1 MLSDKD
7 QTVKARPA
15 AAKIKQP
22 TYSAERELERPLSI
36 AVIIPCY
43 NEEVAIGATVAGF
56 KAALPSARVY
66 VYDNNSTDQTS
77 AVALAAGA
85 TVRREPRKGKGNV
98 VRRMFADVDADLY
111 VLTDGDATYDPASA
125 PEMIRMLVQENMD
138 MVVGC
143 RVDQS
148 ERAYRAGHRLGNA
161 MLTGFLAWLFGRAF
175 SDTLSGYR
183 VFSRRFVKSFPSLS
197 SGFEIETEI
206 NVHALELK
214 MPSGEVM
221 TKYNERMEG
230 SQSKLNTYGDGIRI
244 LGLMLALFRREKPA
258 TFFSLIS
265 VALVV
270 LAVVLFFPL
279 GIEFIES
286 HQVPRIPTAILCTG
300 LVILAM
306 LSMSCGLILDTV
318 THGRR
323 EIRRLAYLNFTAP
336 Q

>member
-1 MLSDKD
+1 MLSEGDR
-7 QTVKARPA
+7 TARTRPPSV
-15 AAKIKQP
+15 KIKQP

-43 NEEVAIGATVAGF
+43 NEAVAIGATVAGF
-56 KAALPSARVY
+56 KAALPSARIY
-66 VYDNNSTDQTS
+66 VYDNNSADQT
-77 AVALAAGA
+77 AAAAAAAGA

-98 VRRMFADVDADLY
+98 VRRMFADVDADIY
-111 VLTDGDATYDPASA
+111 VLTDGDATYDPEAC
-125 PEMIRMLVQENMD
+125 PDMIRMLVQENMD
-138 MVVGC
+138 MVIGC
-143 RVDQS
+143 RADQS
-148 ERAYRAGHRLGNA
+148 RGAYRAGHRWGNA
-161 MLTGFLAWLFGRAF
+161 MLTGFLAWMFGRAF

-214 MPSGEVM
+214 MPCGEMV

-230 SQSKLNTYGDGIRI
+230 SQSKLNTYGDGLRI
-244 LGLMLALFRREKPA
+244 VGLMLALFRREKPA
-258 TFFSLIS
+258 AFFSLIAICLATM
-265 VALVV
+265 AL
-270 LAVVLFFPL
+270 ALFFPL
-279 GIEFIES
+279 AVEFIQS
-286 HQVPRIPTAILCTG
+286 HTVPRLPTAVLCTG

-306 LSMSCGLILDTV
+306 LSVSCGLILDTV
-318 THGRR
+318 THARR